1 MSNHEQRTI
10 QVVGGVRADDE
21 GKGTVRMESLFDTDP
36 DDLWSA
42 LTEATRLAN
51 WIAEV
56 AGDLRVGGTFS
67 ASFTSGWNGSGRVE
81 SCEPSRRL
89 VVTLDPGRD
98 DETTIEAVLS
108 PEGRGTRLV
117 VEERGIPLTE
127 IALHGAGWQTH
138 IEDLGSH
145 LDGSE
150 RGDWRTRWTE
160 LAPTY
165 EDLVREL
172 G

>member
-10 QVVGGVRADDE
+10 QVQGSLRADED
-21 GKGTVRMESLFDTDP
+21 GKGTVRMESLYNTEAE
-36 DDLWSA
+36 DLWSA
-42 LTEATRLAN
+42 LTEASRLAH
-51 WIAEV
+51 WIADID
-56 AGDLRVGGTFS
+56 GDLRIGRTFS
-67 ASFTSGWNGSGRVE
+67 ASFTSGWEGSGRVDR
-81 SCEPSRRL
+81 CDPPRRL
-89 VVTLDPGRD
+89 VVTLDPGTV

-108 PEGRGTRLV
+108 PEAGGTRLV

-145 LDGSE
+145 LDGGE

-160 LAPTY
+160 LAPTF

>member
-10 QVVGGVRADDE
+10 QVQGDVRADDD
-21 GKGTVRMESLFDTDP
+21 GTGTVRMESLFDTEP

-42 LTEATRLAN
+42 LTEAPRLAR
-51 WIAEV
+51 WIADV
-56 AGDLRVGGTFS
+56 VGDLRVGGTFS
-67 ASFTSGWNGSGRVE
+67 ASFTSGWEGPGRVD

-89 VVTLDPGRD
+89 VVTLDPGTD

-117 VEERGIPLTE
+117 VEERGIPFTE

-145 LDGSE
+145 LNGGE
-150 RGDWRTRWTE
+150 RGNWRTRWTE
-160 LAPTY
+160 LASAY
-165 EDLVREL
+165 EDLVRDL

>member
-1 MSNHEQRTI
+1 MSNDEPRI
-10 QVVGGVRADDE
+10 QVEGGVRADDE

-42 LTEATRLAN
+42 LTERTRLGN
-51 WIAEV
+51 WIADV
-56 AGDLRVGGTFS
+56 DGDLRVGGTFS
-67 ASFTSGWNGSGRVE
+67 ARFTSGWNGSGRVE

-108 PEGRGTRLV
+108 PEGWGTRLI

-145 LDGSE
+145 LDGDE
-150 RGDWRTRWTE
+150 RGDWRTRWRE
-160 LAPTY
+160 LAASY
-165 EDLVREL
+165 EDLVRGL